1 LGLGFKTLPY
11 LFTQWGPLMGAV
23 AGICWFGLLFFA
35 GITSSLAMG
44 TPVMA
49 FLRDEFGWK
58 RGQSAWAF
66 GLIVLVLGA
75 PTVFFFNEGVFDEYD
90 YWAGTVSLV
99 VFAFFEVILFAWVFG
114 MDRGWKE
121 INEGADMRIPVF
133 FRWVIQYIT
142 PAILFAV
149 LMASMPD
156 IVSKIQNPGNPYIVG
171 ARILLLA
178 LYVGI
183 AYAVYVAYRRR
194 VLNTAKATPNK

>member
-1 LGLGFKTLPY
+1 
-11 LFTQWGPLMGAV
+11 V